1 MLIFVYKIYNG
12 EETTNNVS
20 TIPTKITIKIAT
32 GGKKKITFSYNFSCN
47 FVILFWLMLSRLNN
61 KMLSRHPVLL
71 NVLFNQ
77 RDNFV
82 TSRT

>member
-32 GGKKKITFSYNFSCN
+32 VGKKMITFFITFRVISLSYFGLC
-47 FVILFWLMLSRLNN
+47 
-61 KMLSRHPVLL
+61 
-71 NVLFNQ
+71 
-77 RDNFV
+77 
-82 TSRT
+82 